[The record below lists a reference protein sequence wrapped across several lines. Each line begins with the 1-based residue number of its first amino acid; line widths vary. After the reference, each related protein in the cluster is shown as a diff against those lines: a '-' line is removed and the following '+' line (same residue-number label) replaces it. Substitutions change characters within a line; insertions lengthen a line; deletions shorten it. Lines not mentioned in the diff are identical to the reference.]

1 MAVARLGYEIDSSG
15 AVIAEQ
21 NLDDMAAAAKR
32 AEVGSS
38 GLEREFNKTMRTS
51 NGAASGVLSLDAA
64 LGSTTKAISTTTSA
78 ATIFEAQ
85 VSGIGN
91 EIARTAAESQIWQ
104 RELEQTRARFD
115 PLFAASKRY
124 EQELRDIAEAERMG
138 AINANVAAQARD
150 RAATAMN
157 GGAVAVAKF
166 GGAMQVSS
174 AHTANLGAQLNDI
187 GVMLAAGQNPLQ
199 LAVQQGTQIN
209 QVFAQM
215 GGGRQALRGLAA
227 GFLSM
232 INPMSLATIGII
244 AGGAALTQWA
254 VAAFGARDEASEFE
268 DRLDSLSEMME
279 GLNSSSDMLEWSM
292 DELTEK
298 FGHQAEVVR
307 GLIVNLA
314 QYRVSIAQ
322 NELREFGDL
331 AKIATDQ
338 FSRLSRSADLVAQE
352 IEYLNQQDTAFSRS
366 RIADLTKQIAN
377 EAAEMGEQFGI
388 TADEA
393 ILLSDAF
400 AQLGAAGTTEQ
411 VNQELVDLNELMKEL
426 GIGTEMIPDELEQAI
441 AKMSEL
447 GILSAELAETMRQ
460 VAINSSFA
468 PGLNPNMP
476 VSSLLPPRQR
486 DRGCRG
492 GGGSRVDPF
501 ERDLERLRESLRTE
515 REVVDE
521 WYAQQKE
528 ILANRRAMEI
538 LGIEGHNQAKL
549 RLEQEYQERLQGINQ
564 AGLGG
569 NLGVMSEF
577 FGEAA
582 GLMQSGNK
590 KLFQIGQAAAIANA
604 VVNGHNAAVAAW
616 DKGMQAGGPPLAAT
630 FTALS
635 VAKTASQIAAI
646 KGASFG
652 SGGGGSGSGTSAT
665 AGVTATGAT
674 APQQTRAIISL
685 QGGRSRFTVEE
696 INDITRQLQ
705 EQSDDGVII
714 EGFTRA

>member
-15 AVIAEQ
+15 AVVAEQ

-32 AEVGSS
+32 AEVGSKRLT
-38 GLEREFNKTMRTS
+38 GGA
-51 NGAASGVLSLDAA
+51 GAAG
-64 LGSTTKAISTTTSA
+64 KAISGVT
-78 ATIFEAQ
+78 F
-85 VSGIGN
+85 N
-91 EIARTAAESQIWQ
+91 ARMLVPQLSQIGQ
-104 RELEQTRARFD
+104 QFTATGQLGQAVAVQ
-115 PLFAASKRY
+115 AA
-124 EQELRDIAEAERMG
+124 DIGLAFGVVGTVIGTVAGVALPSLIDAFSDGVSEAER
-138 AINANVAAQARD
+138 
-150 RAATAMN
+150 
-157 GGAVAVAKF
+157 
-166 GGAMQVSS
+166 
-174 AHTANLGAQLNDI
+174 
-187 GVMLAAGQNPLQ
+187 
-199 LAVQQGTQIN
+199 
-209 QVFAQM
+209 
-215 GGGRQALRGLAA
+215 
-227 GFLSM
+227 
-232 INPMSLATIGII
+232 
-244 AGGAALTQWA
+244 
-254 VAAFGARDEASEFE
+254 FE
-268 DRLDSLSEMME
+268 DRLDSLGGLME
-279 GLNSSSDMLEWSM
+279 GLNNSSDMLEYSM

-322 NELREFGDL
+322 NELREFGDM
-331 AKIATDQ
+331 ARIATDQ
-338 FSRLSRSADLVAQE
+338 FSGLSRSAALVAQE

-426 GIGTEMIPDELEQAI
+426 GISTEMIPDELEQAI

-447 GILSAELAETMRQ
+447 GILSAELAETMRH
-460 VAINSSFA
+460 VAVNSSFA

-486 DRGCRG
+486 DRGGRG
-492 GGGSRVDPF
+492 GGGSRVDEF
-501 ERDLERLRESLRTE
+501 ARDLERLRESLRTE

-521 WYAQQKE
+521 WYAQQQE

-549 RLEQEYQERLQGINQ
+549 RLEEEYLDRLRGINQ
-564 AGLGG
+564 GYQGSALDQAQTFFGDMASALQGG
-569 NLGVMSEF
+569 NDKMIAAAQTFASIEALINAYRAYNQVIADPTLPWFAKIPAAAGVL
-577 FGEAA
+577 AA
-582 GLMQSGNK
+582 GLRTVS
-590 KLFQIGQAAAIANA
+590 
-604 VVNGHNAAVAAW
+604 
-616 DKGMQAGGPPLAAT
+616 
-630 FTALS
+630 S
-635 VAKTASQIAAI
+635 I
-646 KGASFG
+646 KSL
-652 SGGGGSGSGTSAT
+652 GGGSSGTSAT
-665 AGVTATGAT
+665 AGVTASTPT
-674 APQQTRAIISL
+674 SAPQQTRAIISL

>member
-15 AVIAEQ
+15 AVKAAFDLNAMAKASGTAE
-21 NLDDMAAAAKR
+21 AA
-32 AEVGSS
+32 SS

-150 RAATAMN
+150 RASTAMN
-157 GGAVAVAKF
+157 GGAVAATRF
-166 GGAMQVSS
+166 GGAMKVSS

-254 VAAFGARDEASEFE
+254 MSAWGAGDAANDLEGRMDDLSTIMGDVKDLTDILEMSVTDLSEEYGTAANRVREFAIAQAELTQAQSMSRLAEQFSILRGELDRYTVSLGEISGPGAMASVELQRNALSAIQRDFRVTA
-268 DRLDSLSEMME
+268 DQALVLRDSLGALAAADTLENQQVALQGVLDDLEAMGVPLANIPADLQIAIDEMITL
-279 GLNSSSDMLEWSM
+279 GR
-292 DELTEK
+292 K
-298 FGHQAEVVR
+298 
-307 GLIVNLA
+307 
-314 QYRVSIAQ
+314 
-322 NELREFGDL
+322 
-331 AKIATDQ
+331 TDAVTAAV
-338 FSRLSRSADLVAQE
+338 SRL
-352 IEYLNQQDTAFSRS
+352 
-366 RIADLTKQIAN
+366 
-377 EAAEMGEQFGI
+377 AEQTQFM
-388 TADEA
+388 A
-393 ILLSDAF
+393 
-400 AQLGAAGTTEQ
+400 
-411 VNQELVDLNELMKEL
+411 
-426 GIGTEMIPDELEQAI
+426 
-441 AKMSEL
+441 
-447 GILSAELAETMRQ
+447 
-460 VAINSSFA
+460 
-468 PGLNPNMP
+468 GLNPTMP
-476 VSSLLPPRQR
+476 LSFLLPPRQR
-486 DRGCRG
+486 DRGGRG
-492 GGGSRVDPF
+492 GGGSRVDEF
-501 ERDLERLRESLRTE
+501 ARDLERLRESLRTE

-521 WYAQQKE
+521 WYAQQQE

-549 RLEQEYQERLQGINQ
+549 RLEEEYLDRLRGINQ
-564 AGLGG
+564 GYQGSALDQAETFFGDMASALQGG
-569 NLGVMSEF
+569 NSKMIAAAQTFASIEALINAYRAYNQVIADPTLPWFAKIPAAAGVL
-577 FGEAA
+577 AA
-582 GLMQSGNK
+582 GLRTVS
-590 KLFQIGQAAAIANA
+590 
-604 VVNGHNAAVAAW
+604 
-616 DKGMQAGGPPLAAT
+616 
-630 FTALS
+630 S
-635 VAKTASQIAAI
+635 I
-646 KGASFG
+646 KSL
-652 SGGGGSGSGTSAT
+652 SGGSSGTSAT
-665 AGVTATGAT
+665 AGVTATGAS